1 MTVKKN
7 TSQAVA
13 SAEKVQKVQKVQK
26 AEKTIKLKPLKNLK
40 QTKASAV
47 LNKKSSGEKKS
58 DSDKT
63 LGLDKKITNREF
75 KLLLKPE
82 GLDRRSRIMQLSSL
96 LVAFC
101 QKSGVEFFHLDNA
114 NTGLRNVFFYDT
126 PGEHFRRNN
135 LILRV
140 RESRQNVWVDDWCE
154 VTLKCRA
161 HTLKDSLHYSP
172 KSAVPHKVRLRL
184 KEEILRGDGLG
195 TARMIYSNNAIL
207 DTVPV
212 DSIFDRT
219 LQSVIGFFPDLKKL
233 EAAPELP
240 VQIVGG
246 RTNKVLEACLP
257 LGNLVFGDGVQA
269 HCDVGIWMR
278 SVGDPIIGELAY
290 SYRVNDENR
299 GNIQAHK
306 KADKFFKQLQLA
318 IGDWLAS
325 GTTKTALVY
334 GRPE

>member
-1 MTVKKN
+1 MSIKKT
-7 TSQAVA
+7 TSKAVA
-13 SAEKVQKVQKVQK
+13 LTEK
-26 AEKTIKLKPLKNLK
+26 AENATNSKTLKNL
-40 QTKASAV
+40 TKTRASAAISKDS
-47 LNKKSSGEKKS
+47 LRDKKSA
-58 DSDKT
+58 SDKKP
-63 LGLDKKITNREF
+63 GLDKKITNREF

-172 KSAVPHKVRLRL
+172 KSAVPLKVRLRL

-195 TARMIYSNNAIL
+195 TTRMIYSNNAIL
-207 DTVPV
+207 DTVPLNSV
-212 DSIFDRT
+212 FDRT

-269 HCDVGIWMR
+269 HCEVAIWMR
-278 SVGDPIIGELAY
+278 SVGDPIVGELAY

-299 GNIQAHK
+299 GDLQAHK

>member
-1 MTVKKN
+1 MIVKN
-7 TSQAVA
+7 
-13 SAEKVQKVQKVQK
+13 E
-26 AEKTIKLKPLKNLK
+26 
-40 QTKASAV
+40 
-47 LNKKSSGEKKS
+47 
-58 DSDKT
+58 T

-126 PGEHFRRNN
+126 PGEDFRRNN

-161 HTLKDSLHYSP
+161 HTLKDSLQFSP

-195 TARMIYSNNAIL
+195 TSRMIYSNNAIL
-207 DTVPV
+207 DTVPL
-212 DSIFDRT
+212 DSVFDRT

-240 VQIVGG
+240 VRIVGG

-257 LGNLVFGDGVQA
+257 LGNLVFGDSVQA

-278 SVGDPIIGELAY
+278 SVGDPIIGELAF

-299 GNIQAHK
+299 GDTQAHK
-306 KADKFFKQLQLA
+306 KADKFFKKLQLA